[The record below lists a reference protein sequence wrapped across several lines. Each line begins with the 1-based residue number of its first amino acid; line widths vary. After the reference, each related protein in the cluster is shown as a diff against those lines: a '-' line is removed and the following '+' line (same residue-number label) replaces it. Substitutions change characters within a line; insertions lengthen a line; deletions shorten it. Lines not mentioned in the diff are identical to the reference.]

1 MRPVQLNSL
10 ATAVPSH
17 KIVQSEMADVVCG
30 AFSAFIPDM
39 RQALAVFENAEVD
52 TRYSSVPLNWYEK
65 NLSYEERNDFS
76 TEAAVDLCEEAAR
89 RCILQAGLKPADI
102 GGIVVINNT
111 VLAVPSL
118 DALLIE
124 RMELKRDIARL
135 PICGLGCVGGTLGL
149 GRAAMMAQSEPG
161 MSVLFLVI
169 EMNMPTMW
177 KGDLTKNRFVASALF
192 GDGAAGA
199 VVSCEGDGPAITGW
213 GEYTWPNSLDLAGW
227 NFLDKGQSP
236 YFSRRIPDYV
246 ADNLAQAVDFYLKSQ
261 SMTSDDVDLY
271 LMHPGGPKVL
281 QMIVESLEISEDDLS
296 YSREIMREYGNMSAA
311 TVLFI
316 LERAL
321 GSREGTFLLGSYGP
335 GFTAGF
341 VTLEV

>member
-1 MRPVQLNSL
+1 
-10 ATAVPSH
+10 
-17 KIVQSEMADVVCG
+17 
-30 AFSAFIPDM
+30 
-39 RQALAVFENAEVD
+39 
-52 TRYSSVPLNWYEK
+52 
-65 NLSYEERNDFS
+65 
-76 TEAAVDLCEEAAR
+76 
-89 RCILQAGLKPADI
+89 
-102 GGIVVINNT
+102 
-111 VLAVPSL
+111 
-118 DALLIE
+118 
-124 RMELKRDIARL
+124 MELKRDIARL

-246 ADNLAQAVDFYLKSQ
+246 ADNLAQAVDFLSEKPEY
-261 SMTSDDVDLY
+261 DL
-271 LMHPGGPKVL
+271 
-281 QMIVESLEISEDDLS
+281 
-296 YSREIMREYGNMSAA
+296 
-311 TVLFI
+311 
-316 LERAL
+316 
-321 GSREGTFLLGSYGP
+321 
-335 GFTAGF
+335 
-341 VTLEV
+341 